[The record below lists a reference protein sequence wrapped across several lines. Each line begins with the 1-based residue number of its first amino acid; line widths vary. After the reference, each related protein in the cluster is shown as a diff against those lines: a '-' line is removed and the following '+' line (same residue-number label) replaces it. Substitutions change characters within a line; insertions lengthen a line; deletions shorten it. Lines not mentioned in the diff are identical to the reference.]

1 MSHRF
6 AVVFAVLALSACA
19 GEATPAGFEG
29 VSVANPRDLPVVAG
43 HAEGREGPNGG
54 TILQPQS
61 LPIDEAVAHSFSLG
75 HCGLFSPID
84 VDGSFWDPLDGTTAN
99 GAPLDLET
107 DSEMINA
114 TGGVIVVIGDE
125 LRFRTESGSVVRF
138 ERHAG
143 EKEFPGCD

>member
-6 AVVFAVLALSACA
+6 AVVLAVLALAACS
-19 GEATPAGFEG
+19 GDATPAGFEG
-29 VSVANPRDLPVVAG
+29 VSIANPRDLPAAG
-43 HAEGREGPNGG
+43 GQVEGREGPSGG
-54 TILQPQS
+54 TILQPRS
-61 LPIDEAVAHSFSLG
+61 LSIDEAVAHSFSLG

-84 VDGSFWDPLDGTTAN
+84 VDGSFWDALDGTTEN
-99 GAPLDLET
+99 GAALDLET
-107 DSEMINA
+107 NSEMINA